1 MHQARLQESYSRGE
15 ALLKPEYMSDEET
28 DDEYDGVIRKHVLL
42 RKLQWRNEKVCIFT
56 IIVDCRLYN

>member
-1 MHQARLQESYSRGE
+1 M
-15 ALLKPEYMSDEET
+15 LKPEYMSDEET
-28 DDEYDGVIRKHVLL
+28 DDEYDGVIGKHVLL